1 MVQNPLSRSI
11 GLTKTMRIKKAWK
24 MYKTVTGAL
33 DPDADGV
40 VRFTVDEGAEII
52 KALCALMG
60 WKSEIVISQGE

>member
-1 MVQNPLSRSI
+1 MK
-11 GLTKTMRIKKAWK
+11 KTMRIKKAWK

-60 WKSEIVISQGE
+60 WKSEIVILATPDP

>member
-1 MVQNPLSRSI
+1 
-11 GLTKTMRIKKAWK
+11 MRIKKAWK

-52 KALCALMG
+52 KALCVLMG
-60 WKSEIVISQGE
+60 WKSEIVILAAPDP